1 MLMKRHSWFLLAALL
16 LGGASAVRAQ
26 DSSIVTDGFYYTPG
40 FTAKKVVASGLAGT
54 IMLGTIVDSYFSW
67 WKDADKPFSFIDH
80 TYESWLQGSHL
91 GIDKVGHF
99 YGTYVLFKSIRNILL
114 WGGCDRS
121 TALWWGAGYAFWNG
135 LETEIGDGFSPYG
148 FDYQDLVLDIGGVAF
163 GLLQTDI
170 PFLQNFDFKFSFW
183 STAGFKSPANFIND
197 YDAMTIWL
205 TANVH
210 NLLPEGV
217 RDYWPEFLRLGV
229 GYSVDDRETRREVA
243 VGLDISIESLFRA
256 PNDEVLMVQRALD
269 IVHLP
274 LPAVKFTQGKV
285 PRYYLAHRN

>member
-1 MLMKRHSWFLLAALL
+1 MKRRFWFLLAALL
-16 LGGASAVRAQ
+16 FAEASAGRAQ
-26 DSSIVTDGFYYTPG
+26 DSSIVTDGFHYTPG
-40 FTAKKVVASGLAGT
+40 LTAKKALASGLAGT
-54 IMLGTIVDSYFSW
+54 IMLGTMVDSYFSW
-67 WKDADKPFSFIDH
+67 WKDAEKPFSFLDH
-80 TYESWLQGSHL
+80 QYENWLWGSHKGL
-91 GIDKVGHF
+91 DKVGHF
-99 YGTYVLFKSIRNILL
+99 LGTYVLFKSIHNILL

-148 FDYQDLVLDIGGVAF
+148 FDYQDLVFDIAGVAF
-163 GLLQTDI
+163 GLLRTDI

-183 STAGFKSPANFIND
+183 SAAGFRTPANFTTD
-197 YDAMTIWL
+197 YDAMTVWL

-210 NLLPEGV
+210 NLLPV
-217 RDYWPEFLRLGV
+217 AIRDYWPRFLRLGV
-229 GYSVDDRETRREVA
+229 GYSVDDRETRAEVA

-256 PNDEVLMVQRALD
+256 PNEEILMVQRALD

-285 PRYYLAHRN
+285 PRYHLAHRD